1 MRNDLLLLSEV
12 AAEARVSVSTVRH
25 WIRVGKLR
33 TVRPGRRRMKTWTP
47 FSQWTWAPGHTWIER
62 PEGRGHDWSRVR
74 RDATQASQS

>member
-33 TVRPGRRRMKTWTP
+33 TVRPGRRRM
-47 FSQWTWAPGHTWIER
+47 
-62 PEGRGHDWSRVR
+62 VR
-74 RDATQASQS
+74 REDLDALLTTDVGRPHGD

>member
-33 TVRPGRRRMKTWTP
+33 AVRPGRRRM
-47 FSQWTWAPGHTWIER
+47 
-62 PEGRGHDWSRVR
+62 VR
-74 RDATQASQS
+74 RVDLDAFLATDVGARPLGD